1 MHNSWGRA
9 LIAFHLSARLIFSRW
24 RNVYNFSNARD
35 PLRSPPR
42 AGWGRDPFSCSFLAF
57 CDRRSK
63 KRVHPRFQ
71 RREGRSGEANTA
83 GAILLCCRSGDPFL
97 SSNSRRLFFLL
108 SSLLGR
114 RLTPANFQYCPKRC
128 VSRLY
133 FHFPRSSS
141 PTAIIFDP
149 ISARTYTGSGI
160 GRARLKIIR
169 RGELYAWINRNF
181 PETGGKFQVV
191 KRVVKRGIDRIV
203 ARICFLPTCIISV
216 ASNGGGGVRNRERE
230 NSEIFRRSLV
240 IYINVLSRVPARVSP
255 SSTHDRNRR
264 GKRTR
269 ALIIRSEN
277 APSSRLASLS
287 PPSSLR
293 VYPKRDV

>member
-191 KRVVKRGIDRIV
+191 KRVVRGIDRIV
-203 ARICFLPTCIISV
+203 ARISFLPTCIISV
-216 ASNGGGGVRNRERE
+216 ASNGGEGFVIAREKIPKFSDDR
-230 NSEIFRRSLV
+230 SSFTLMFCHASLLAFHPPPPTIEIGAGNVLERSLFV
-240 IYINVLSRVPARVSP
+240 ARMPRHRV
-255 SSTHDRNRR
+255 
-264 GKRTR
+264 
-269 ALIIRSEN
+269 
-277 APSSRLASLS
+277 
-287 PPSSLR
+287 
-293 VYPKRDV
+293 

>member
-191 KRVVKRGIDRIV
+191 KRVVRGIDRIV
-203 ARICFLPTCIISV
+203 ARICFLPTCIISM
-216 ASNGGGGVRNRERE
+216 ASNGEG
-230 NSEIFRRSLV
+230 S
-240 IYINVLSRVPARVSP
+240 
-255 SSTHDRNRR
+255 
-264 GKRTR
+264 
-269 ALIIRSEN
+269 
-277 APSSRLASLS
+277 
-287 PPSSLR
+287 
-293 VYPKRDV
+293 